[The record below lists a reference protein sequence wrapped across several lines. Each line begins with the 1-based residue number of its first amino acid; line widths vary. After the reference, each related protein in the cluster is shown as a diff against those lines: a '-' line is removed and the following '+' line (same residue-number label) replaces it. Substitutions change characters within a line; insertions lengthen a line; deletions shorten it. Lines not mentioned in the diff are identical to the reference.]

1 MPAAVFR
8 TRYIDDLLQT
18 GLLFFGVTPL
28 LIYVMMAVTGVGWAA
43 IVSLPFAIMSQSIL
57 DFGLMQWICTGCFL
71 RDTSVATDEVK
82 SVRSV
87 PSVCHRRC
95 IDARAGDSRRGEGGG
110 IGLLRG
116 CLRQQG
122 ISVRVKA
129 ELIQSWPKA
138 CDQVQFAFVQ
148 DHI

>member
-1 MPAAVFR
+1 M
-8 TRYIDDLLQT
+8 TEDGQ
-18 GLLFFGVTPL
+18 G
-28 LIYVMMAVTGVGWAA
+28 
-43 IVSLPFAIMSQSIL
+43 
-57 DFGLMQWICTGCFL
+57 CTGG
-71 RDTSVATDEVK
+71 TVSVGEEGTATLAVASMHALAIHVGAK
-82 SVRSV
+82 V
-87 PSVCHRRC
+87 
-95 IDARAGDSRRGEGGG
+95 G